1 MISIPY
7 ILRFNNI
14 YKIFLI
20 SIPLWRALALCDN
33 FEICKSLLYSKIICI
48 LYGIYNFIKSI
59 NIWHSNEALVFSPEM
74 VIWFIVWNSGRF
86 FQKNILY
93 ILNIAYHNMN
103 EKFIIN
109 SQKAVITNFL
119 SSKCQMKTNLYI
131 RLRWID
137 TCKENSEK
145 VSITILLCEEI
156 EKRKICAKNY
166 RVKLSRIC
174 IVVACVVAKR
184 KLLVLHYTK

>member
-1 MISIPY
+1 
-7 ILRFNNI
+7 
-14 YKIFLI
+14 
-20 SIPLWRALALCDN
+20 
-33 FEICKSLLYSKIICI
+33 
-48 LYGIYNFIKSI
+48 
-59 NIWHSNEALVFSPEM
+59 
-74 VIWFIVWNSGRF
+74 
-86 FQKNILY
+86 
-93 ILNIAYHNMN
+93 MN

-131 RLRWID
+131 RLRWIG